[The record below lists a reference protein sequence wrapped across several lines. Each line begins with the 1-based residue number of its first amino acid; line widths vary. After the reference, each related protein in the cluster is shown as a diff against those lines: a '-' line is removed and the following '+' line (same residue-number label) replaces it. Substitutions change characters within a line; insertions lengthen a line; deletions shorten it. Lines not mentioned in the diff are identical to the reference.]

1 MPLTWVHSSEAVDWE
16 ALAGLYRAAPL
27 GDKTPA
33 DLEAVFGSSRHTCFV
48 YDAELLVAAGR
59 VLADGRDCA
68 YICDVAV
75 LPSHQGLG
83 IGRDIMRKLIELSKN
98 HKKIILYAVA
108 GKEEF
113 YKKLGFK
120 RMTTAMAIFQDEVAA
135 VARGLVSND

>member
-1 MPLTWVHSSEAVDWE
+1 MTLTWVHSCEEVNWE
-16 ALAGLYRAAPL
+16 ALAAMYRAAAL

-33 DLEAVFGSSRHTCFV
+33 VLEAVFGSSRYTCFA
-48 YDAELLVAAGR
+48 YDAERLVAAGR

-75 LPSHQGLG
+75 LPSHQRVG
-83 IGRDIMRKLIELSKN
+83 IGRDIMRKLIAFSKN
-98 HKKIILYAVA
+98 HKKTIVYAVA

-113 YKKLGFK
+113 YKKLGFR
-120 RMTTAMAIFQDEVAA
+120 RMTTAMAIFQDEAAA